1 MVRNKRP
8 GKRMGVAG
16 VSKRLLQKGCLS
28 GVEDEK
34 RAKSKARWAPH
45 GQVAKMERKN
55 KSKEKK
61 KRRKAEKLRDL
72 VLTAAPNQVLPS
84 KEDVTCT

>member
-8 GKRMGVAG
+8 GKTMGVAG

-61 KRRKAEKLRDL
+61 KRRRPK
-72 VLTAAPNQVLPS
+72 S
-84 KEDVTCT
+84 